1 MNATRTG
8 LLTGLVLGL
17 ALAFGGFG
25 AFLAV
30 LVLGAIGFLIGRHLD
45 GKIDLAQLF
54 GRDRG

>member
-30 LVLGAIGFLIGRHLD
+30 LVLGAIGYLIGRHLD
-45 GKIDLAQLF
+45 GEIDLGQLF

>member
-8 LLTGLVLGL
+8 LLTGLVLGF

-30 LVLGAIGFLIGRHLD
+30 LVLGAIGSLIGRHLD
-45 GKIDLAQLF
+45 GKIDLVQLF

>member
-45 GKIDLAQLF
+45 GDIDLARLF

>member
-45 GKIDLAQLF
+45 GKIDLVQLF

>member
-30 LVLGAIGFLIGRHLD
+30 LVLGAIGFLAGRHLD
-45 GKIDLAQLF
+45 GAIDLGRLL